1 MMGTGPFAVPTFRR
15 LLDGPHAVELLVT
28 RPPRELHGK
37 QQADVNPMREV
48 ARERGLPIFE
58 PESINT
64 DEARAELARYQ
75 PDLFVVCDYGQILK
89 PETLAIARLGGIN
102 LHASLLPKYRGA
114 APINWAVYHGDTVT
128 GDTVI
133 HMSPAVD
140 AGPAIAQVRLPIGP
154 DDTAADL
161 ERRLA
166 ELGAPLVLQSI
177 EDLIAGKAV
186 AIDQDASQ
194 ATRAPR
200 LKKTDGQV
208 DWSRPATAIRNQIR
222 ALVPW
227 PKTHTFWQ
235 RPAGEPLRL
244 ILEKVSVIDGR
255 GEPGVVL
262 EAAGDRLV
270 IAAGEQA
277 LLLEAIQPAGKRV
290 LSAAEFL
297 RGYPVR
303 VGERFGRF
311 PSAEQLDLGDRGMR
325 QGIRMT
331 EGAESNACDDET
343 NARTFRNSTSDFRI
357 SSSSPVSPAASPYL
371 LNFSR
376 RLESN
381 IAGLRP
387 TQPAFPAGPREPG
400 PPVKIGGV
408 IGAGALADRKMETEP
423 RVREWMP

>member
-1 MMGTGPFAVPTFRR
+1 MLRLIMMGTGPFAVPTFRN
-15 LLDGPHAVELLVT
+15 LLAGRHSVELLVT

-48 ARERGLPIFE
+48 ARERGLAFFE

-64 DEARAELARYQ
+64 DEARAELTRHQ

-114 APINWAVYHGDTVT
+114 APINWAVYYGEPET

-133 HMSPAVD
+133 HMTPTVD

-161 ERRLA
+161 EPRLA
-166 ELGAPLVLQSI
+166 ELGAPLVAKSI
-177 EDLIAGKAV
+177 EDLIAGTAKAI
-186 AIDQDASQ
+186 AQDPSQ

-208 DWSRPATAIRNQIR
+208 DWSRPAEAIRNQVR

-227 PKTHTFWQ
+227 PKTHTFWH
-235 RPAGEPLRL
+235 RPVGEPLRL
-244 ILEKVSVIDGR
+244 ILEKGAIIDGR

-262 EAAGDRLV
+262 EAGGGRLV
-270 IAAGEQA
+270 IAAGQSA
-277 LLLEAIQPAGKRV
+277 LLLEAVQPAGKRV
-290 LSAAEFL
+290 LAAAEFL

-303 VGERFGRF
+303 AGERFG
-311 PSAEQLDLGDRGMR
+311 
-325 QGIRMT
+325 
-331 EGAESNACDDET
+331 
-343 NARTFRNSTSDFRI
+343 
-357 SSSSPVSPAASPYL
+357 
-371 LNFSR
+371 
-376 RLESN
+376 
-381 IAGLRP
+381 
-387 TQPAFPAGPREPG
+387 
-400 PPVKIGGV
+400 
-408 IGAGALADRKMETEP
+408 
-423 RVREWMP
+423 